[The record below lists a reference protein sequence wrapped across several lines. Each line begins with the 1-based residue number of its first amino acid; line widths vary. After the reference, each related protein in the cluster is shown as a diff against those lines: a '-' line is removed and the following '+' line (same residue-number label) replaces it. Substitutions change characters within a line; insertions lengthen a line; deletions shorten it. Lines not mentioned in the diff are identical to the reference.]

1 MDDLFDWKIALLY
14 PANMQKLIFGKKL
27 PIQNDM
33 KSLSRYICQISPR
46 KFS

>member
-27 PIQNDM
+27 HF
-33 KSLSRYICQISPR
+33 KTT
-46 KFS
+46 